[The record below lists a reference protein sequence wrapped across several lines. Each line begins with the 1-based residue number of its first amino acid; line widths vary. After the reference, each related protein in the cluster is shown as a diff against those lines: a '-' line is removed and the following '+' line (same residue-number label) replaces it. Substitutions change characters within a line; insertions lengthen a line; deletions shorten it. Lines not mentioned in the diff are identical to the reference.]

1 MFHRTFSSVLFV
13 AFCLTAPLTLFG
25 QNVTFDPGSR
35 FMLVGDSFT
44 NDGTADWAGK
54 VDAAPEFDLQF
65 FSVAGRRL
73 DQMDTNFDADYATA
87 TASGPLDAV
96 VIAGGVNDLSAN
108 RTAAQLRSS
117 VESMISRT
125 NGEHIILTTIAPFRD
140 RIPAFWN
147 QVRQDVAD
155 QHDAW
160 VRQMATT
167 NPNISVFDIRAI
179 LDLNDDQ
186 VPDAEF
192 VSADNFHP
200 QSCPL
205 GLSCGMSHIADTF
218 VAQFATASIILGDV
232 NLDSN
237 VNFLDVSPFISVL
250 SSGRFLPEADVNQN
264 GTVDFLDI
272 SPFIGVLNGQ

>member
-108 RTAAQLRSS
+108 RTTAQLR
-117 VESMISRT
+117 
-125 NGEHIILTTIAPFRD
+125 
-140 RIPAFWN
+140 N

-179 LDLNDDQ
+179 LDRNNDQ
-186 VPDAEF
+186 IPDAEF

-237 VNFLDVSPFISVL
+237 VNFSDISPFISVL
-250 SSGRFLPEADVNQN
+250 FSGSYLPEADVNQN

>member
-73 DQMDTNFDADYATA
+73 DQMDTNFDADYAT
-87 TASGPLDAV
+87 
-96 VIAGGVNDLSAN
+96 
-108 RTAAQLRSS
+108 AQLRSS

-237 VNFLDVSPFISVL
+237 VNFLDISPFISVL